1 MLVKISRCLG
11 LFAGLIICSILI
23 ILSEIKKWPGVG
35 SITGVIM
42 GVIIPAFQNTIQDLG
57 DTTNWKASQ
66 RRLLRGGFICDD
78 TIIRIS
84 FAYLFRIKAGNQY
97 LLVKNA
103 RGTGKYQPV
112 GGVYKMF
119 RNERTE
125 LKNLFHVV
133 DDDKITLD
141 ESSRDDYRLQMQ
153 SKYLRKF
160 VARFNSKKANRERID
175 DVSRE
180 FKEELGGILNWN
192 KITYRYCGR
201 YMTELAFSDH
211 FRCYE
216 LLLADIVELNPSQE
230 QRADLER
237 LKNSK
242 SDYYIFATADEI
254 NGLGVAPGTAKLG
267 ESIADH
273 TKKILQE
280 TEKYLLNEPQTGAC
294 FEISV

>member
-1 MLVKISRCLG
+1 MKILRCLG
-11 LFAGLIICSILI
+11 LFACLLICALVI

-42 GVIIPAFQNTIQDLG
+42 GVLIPVWLHAIQDLG

-66 RRLLRGGFICDD
+66 RRLLRGGYISDD
-78 TIIRIS
+78 TIIRVS
-84 FAYLFRIKAGNQY
+84 FAYLFRIKAGNKY

-112 GGVYKMF
+112 GGVYKML
-119 RNERTE
+119 RNERTN
-125 LKNLFHVV
+125 LKNLFRVV
-133 DDDKITLD
+133 DDDKVPLD

-153 SKYLRKF
+153 SKYLRRF

-180 FKEELGGILNWN
+180 FYEELGSILNWN
-192 KITYRYCGR
+192 KIRYRYCGR
-201 YMTELAFSDH
+201 HMTELTFSDH
-211 FRCYE
+211 FQCYE

-237 LKNSK
+237 LKNSQ
-242 SDYYIFATADEI
+242 SDYYIFATADVI
-254 NGLGVAPGTAKLG
+254 NGLGVAPGTDKL
-267 ESIADH
+267 EECIADH

-280 TEKYLLNEPQTGAC
+280 SEVFLTKEPQTGAF
-294 FEISV
+294 FEVSL